1 MRVLIVTT
9 SCYTLSGRYPT
20 GLWLEEFAVPFIELA
35 KLGADITVASPE
47 GGAVPLDPKTE
58 PDYEQRIKW
67 AEALRALTTTVKLSQ
82 INPDQFEALFFPGG
96 HGPVKDLA
104 DNADVKRIVE
114 AMDRK
119 GAVIAAVCHGP
130 VALLN
135 ASKVSGEP
143 LVAGRK
149 VAGFSN
155 LEERMVG
162 LYDVV
167 PFRLEDAL
175 KEKGARYDAGLL
187 PMISHVV
194 KDGNLITGQNPASSA
209 SIAKEMI
216 NAFGVGGNLSLAV

>member
-9 SCYTLSGRYPT
+9 SCYTLGGNHPT
-20 GLWLEEFAVPFIELA
+20 GLWLEEFAVPFTELC
-35 KLGADITVASPE
+35 KLGAIITVASPD
-47 GGAVPLDPKTE
+47 GGVVPLDPKSE

-67 AEALRALTTTVKLSQ
+67 SEALEALTKSLKLSQ
-82 INPDQFEALFFPGG
+82 INPDNFDALFFPGG

-114 AMDRK
+114 SLDRK

-130 VALLN
+130 AALLS
-135 ASKVSGEP
+135 ASKVCGEP

-175 KEKGARYDAGLL
+175 KEKRGQIRCWLAANDL
-187 PMISHVV
+187 PCS
-194 KDGNLITGQNPASSA
+194 
-209 SIAKEMI
+209 
-216 NAFGVGGNLSLAV
+216 

>member
-1 MRVLIVTT
+1 M
-9 SCYTLSGRYPT
+9 
-20 GLWLEEFAVPFIELA
+20 PFTELY
-35 KLGADITVASPE
+35 KLGADITVASPA
-47 GGAVPLDPKTE
+47 GGVVPLDPKTG

-67 AEALRALTTTVKLSQ
+67 AEALRALSNSVKLSQ
-82 INPDQFEALFFPGG
+82 IKTDDFDALVFSGG

-104 DNADVKRIVE
+104 DNPDVKRIVE

-130 VALLN
+130 VALLT
-135 ASKVSGEP
+135 ASKASGEP
-143 LVAGRK
+143 LVARRK

-194 KDGNLITGQNPASSA
+194 IDGNLITGQNPASSA
-209 SIAKEMI
+209 SIANEMI
-216 NAFGVGGNLSLAV
+216 NVFGVGGNLSLAG